1 MEPQTV
7 PAVFIKTVDRFEDR
21 VALRE
26 KEYGLWRE
34 ITWKEFGR
42 SVRWAC
48 LGMVALGLE
57 KGQRV
62 SIISENNPEWFI
74 ADLGVQS
81 AGGITLGIYTTNS
94 PFELKYIVEHS
105 ESRILHVQDEEQLDK
120 VLEVREELP
129 CLEWIVVFDMEGLR
143 KFRDDRVMS
152 FEALLELGKAYE
164 PDHPGLYEK
173 LVQNVGP
180 DDIAIFIYTSGTT
193 GMPKAAMLSHSNI
206 VWTNRVLNR
215 LWNTSTSDEFL
226 SFLPLA
232 HIAERNVS
240 FFGPLLSGAVVNFA
254 ENMETVPEDMREV
267 QPTIFF
273 AVPRIWEKFYSS
285 VFLAMKDAIWIAR
298 TAFRWATNLGKQVAE
313 LRLAHQPVP
322 FWLRVR
328 HLIADWLVFRNI
340 RRTLGMDRARVLVSG
355 GAPVSPEILKFFHGM
370 GVELRE
376 VYGQTEDCGPT
387 TIHADGDIV
396 IGTVGKPIPG
406 IEVKIAE
413 DGEILVKGSNVF
425 QGYFKNPELTA
436 ETMIDGWMHSGD
448 IGEFDG
454 QGNLKITDR
463 KKDIIITSGG
473 KNITPQ
479 HIENELKFSPYIND
493 AVVIGD
499 GRKYLTALIM
509 LDEENIMKYAQDER
523 IPFTT
528 YKSLTEA
535 SEIQKLVQGE
545 VDSVN
550 SRLARVEQIKVFRLL
565 DIKLTSEDGELTAT
579 MKLKRRYINEKY
591 KNVID
596 SMYRG

>member
-7 PAVFIKTVDRFEDR
+7 PALFMQAVDRFKGK

-26 KEYGLWRE
+26 KQYGLWRE
-34 ITWKEFGR
+34 ITWREFGQN
-42 SVRWAC
+42 VRWAC
-48 LGMVALGLE
+48 LGLVALGLK
-57 KGQRV
+57 KGGRI
-62 SIISENNPEWFI
+62 SIISENNPAWFT
-74 ADLGVQS
+74 ADIGCQC
-81 AGGITLGIYTTNS
+81 AGGTTVGIYTTNS
-94 PFELKYIVEHS
+94 PFEVKYIVQHS
-105 ESRILHVQDEEQLDK
+105 ESRILCVQDEEQLDK
-120 VLEVREELP
+120 VLEVWDELSN
-129 CLEWIVVFDMEGLR
+129 LHRVVVFDMEGLR
-143 KFRDDRVMS
+143 NFRDDRVIS
-152 FEALLELGKAYE
+152 FEALLELGKTCE
-164 PDHPGLYEK
+164 QDHPDLYDE
-173 LVQNVGP
+173 LVRNVRP

-193 GMPKAAMLSHSNI
+193 GMPKAAMLSHANV
-206 VWTNRVLNR
+206 VWTNRVLTR
-215 LWNTSTSDEFL
+215 LWNTNETDEFL

-240 FFGPLLSGAVVNFA
+240 LFGPLVCGATVNFA
-254 ENMETVPEDMREV
+254 ENMETVPEDIREV

-273 AVPRIWEKFYSS
+273 AVPRIWEKFYSR

-298 TAFRWATNLGKQVAE
+298 TVFHWAAKLGNQVAE
-313 LRLAHQPVP
+313 LRLEHRPVP
-322 FWLRVR
+322 LWLRLR
-328 HLIADWLVFRNI
+328 HASADWLVFRNI
-340 RRTLGMDRARVLVSG
+340 RRSLGMDHARVLVSG

-370 GVELRE
+370 GIELRE

-387 TIHADGDIV
+387 TIHMGDDIA

-406 IEVKIAE
+406 IQVKIAD
-413 DGEILVKGSNVF
+413 DGEILVKGPNVF

-436 ETMIDGWMHSGD
+436 ETVIDGWMHSGD
-448 IGEFDG
+448 IGEFDA
-454 QGNLKITDR
+454 QGNLRITDR

-479 HIENELKFSPYIND
+479 HIENELKFSPYISD

-499 GRKYLTALIM
+499 ARKYLSALIM
-509 LDEENIMKYAQDER
+509 LDEENVMKYAQDER

-535 SEIQKLVQGE
+535 GEIVKLVQDE
-545 VDSVN
+545 IEKVN
-550 SRLARVEQIKVFRLL
+550 NRLARVEQIKKFRLL

-591 KNVID
+591 KTLID